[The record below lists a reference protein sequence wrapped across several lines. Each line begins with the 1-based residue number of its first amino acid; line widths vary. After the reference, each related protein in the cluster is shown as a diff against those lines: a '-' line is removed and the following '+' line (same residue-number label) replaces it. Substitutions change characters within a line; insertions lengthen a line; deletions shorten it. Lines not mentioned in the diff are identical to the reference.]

1 MNQLNHKIKMKGKLI
16 LLLIVSLLS
25 LISLTKQDD
34 DFLDISS
41 FANLNEIKQNTIDLD
56 LNIDFD
62 NKK

>member
-1 MNQLNHKIKMKGKLI
+1 MCLIYIKNKMKGKLI
-16 LLLIVSLLS
+16 LILVSLFLLISFTL
-25 LISLTKQDD
+25 QDD

-41 FANLNEIKQNTIDLD
+41 FANINEIKQNTIDLD

>member
-1 MNQLNHKIKMKGKLI
+1 MKGKFILI
-16 LLLIVSLLS
+16 LVSLFLLVS
-25 LISLTKQDD
+25 FTLQDD

-41 FANLNEIKQNTIDLD
+41 FANINEIKQNTIDLD